1 MKKRLND
8 ATPEEWDRVN
18 APQHVYYGGQRV
30 EYPVRAYTYGET
42 DPVTQEDLD
51 ELFADGSFTSP
62 EGYDTY
68 EEYMAKVQLKEEQEE
83 ARMNI
88 IGQNGNDGLHYD
100 SALDKQVG
108 SDHYKVLGIQP
119 LECTYLNFGY
129 EGLKAAVY
137 TKVQKYL
144 LRDKESEVEDI
155 KKAIHCLEILLE
167 KADD

>member
-18 APQHVYYGGQRV
+18 APQHVYYGGERV

-68 EEYMAKVQLKEEQEE
+68 EEYMAKVQLKEEQE
-83 ARMNI
+83 
-88 IGQNGNDGLHYD
+88 
-100 SALDKQVG
+100 SALDKQPG
-108 SDHYKVLGIQP
+108 GDHYQKRAIQP
-119 LECTYLNFGY
+119 IEYIIKNGMNFLEGN
-129 EGLKAAVY
+129 VI
-137 TKVQKYL
+137 KYVT
-144 LRDKESEVEDI
+144 RYKDKGGKQDLE
-155 KKAIHCLEILLE
+155 KAIHYLELLLE
-167 KADD
+167 SYDD